1 MNDRKKKQALHVFSR
16 GTLRVKMLTLFICL
30 IAIPLSLQG
39 MITYSQFS
47 TSSEERTSEY
57 TAQIVHQIN
66 RNLERNLEEMKRL
79 SLMPLYDNSVLSI
92 LRELRSNSPSPPY
105 LSTEKRQKM
114 TLYIS
119 SLSYSRP
126 EVKGIQIIS
135 QNGMIFSNLDPTT
148 MTTHVNL
155 EGESWYGRVV
165 KGNGASVIIPQ
176 HRAGYYADSAQEPYF
191 SVARLLREPNTN
203 APLGI
208 IKIDMKMEMIDQIL
222 ANMPFTKEG
231 SLIIVNQQNELFFEK
246 RENGNLPGYRTLLRE
261 TDGGMPFL
269 QGEKTVRLQ
278 GQRYLLIDN
287 QSAETGLLV
296 ISIIPVDSLLKD
308 SNTLRD
314 FTIFIAAIFLVV
326 AGGLATYFAYSLSKP
341 LVVLKEKMLQVEQ
354 GNFHERVPVVSE
366 DEIGKLS
373 EQFNHMVE
381 EINRLVNEV
390 YAISLRERE
399 AELAALQSQIHPHFI
414 YNTLE
419 AINMMAI
426 RAGNFDV
433 SDMVS
438 SLGKLMRYTVER
450 GDGFVTLAEELTSL
464 ASYVRIQQT
473 RLEDRIQVEMEVDE
487 NLRDARI
494 PKLLLQPL
502 VENAIYHGIERLEHG
517 GTIWLTVMRD
527 DQDMRISVRD
537 DGKGMSEQEL
547 ARLRTVVRLP
557 FHQNEATCGQR
568 TGTALRNIHQR
579 ITLLYGEP
587 YSLQIDS
594 RAGQGSSFTLK
605 IPLESGK
612 RGMRHVQS
620 LASGG

>member
-1 MNDRKKKQALHVFSR
+1 MNNQGNKHPLKLFR
-16 GTLRVKMLTLFICL
+16 GTLRVKMLTLFLCL

-39 MITYSQFS
+39 MITYSKFS
-47 TSSEERTSEY
+47 TSTEERTSEY

-66 RNLERNLEEMKRL
+66 RNLDRNMEEMKRL

-92 LRELRSNSPSPPY
+92 LRELHSNTQTPPY
-105 LSTEKRQKM
+105 LSAEKRQKM
-114 TLYIS
+114 TLFIS

-126 EVKGIQIIS
+126 EVKGIQIMS
-135 QNGMIFSNLDPTT
+135 QNGMIFSNLDPST
-148 MTTHVNL
+148 MKAQVNL
-155 EGESWYGRVV
+155 REEAWYSRVIA
-165 KGNGASVIIPQ
+165 GNGASVIIPQ
-176 HRAGYYADSAQEPYF
+176 HRPGYYVDSSEDMYF

-203 APLGI
+203 LPLGI

-246 RENGNLPGYRTLLRE
+246 RENENTPGYVTLLQETKGLSQDLRE
-261 TDGGMPFL
+261 
-269 QGEKTVRLQ
+269 EKTMRMQ
-278 GQRYLLIDN
+278 GQRFLLIDN
-287 QSAETGLLV
+287 ESASTGLKV
-296 ISIIPVDSLLKD
+296 ISIIPVESLLKD
-308 SNTLRD
+308 SNALRS

-326 AGGLATYFAYSLSKP
+326 AGGLASYFAYSLSKP
-341 LVVLKEKMLQVEQ
+341 LVQLKEKMLQVEQ
-354 GNFHERVPVVSE
+354 GHFHERVPVVSE

-390 YAISLRERE
+390 YVISLRERE

-426 RAGNFDV
+426 RAGNYDV

-450 GDGFVTLAEELTSL
+450 GDGFVQLSQELESL

-473 RLEDRIQVEMEVDE
+473 RLGDRIQVEMEVDE
-487 NLRDARI
+487 SVLDTPI
-494 PKLLLQPL
+494 PKLLLQPF
-502 VENAIYHGIERLEHG
+502 VENAIYHGIERQEHG
-517 GTIWLTVMRD
+517 GTIWLKVARD
-527 DQDMRISVRD
+527 GQDLQISVRD
-537 DGKGMSEQEL
+537 NGKGMSEQEL
-547 ARLRTVVRLP
+547 TRLRAIVRIP
-557 FHQNEATCGQR
+557 FHQNEVTNSHR
-568 TGTALRNIHQR
+568 TGTALRNIYQR
-579 ITLLYGEP
+579 ITLLYGEG
-587 YSLQIDS
+587 YNLLMDSQAGHGSIFSL
-594 RAGQGSSFTLK
+594 R

-620 LASGG
+620 LVSGR

>member
-1 MNDRKKKQALHVFSR
+1 MNDRRKKHPLNLFR
-16 GTLRVKMLTLFICL
+16 GTLRMKMLTLFLCL

-39 MITYSQFS
+39 MITYSKFS
-47 TSSEERTSEY
+47 TSTEERTSEY
-57 TAQIVHQIN
+57 TAQIVYQIN
-66 RNLERNLEEMKRL
+66 RNLDRNMEEMKRL

-92 LRELRSNSPSPPY
+92 LRELRSNTQAPPY

-126 EVKGIQIIS
+126 EVRGIQIMS
-135 QNGMIFSNLDPTT
+135 QNGMIFSNLDPSSIKSQ
-148 MTTHVNL
+148 VNWS
-155 EGESWYGRVV
+155 EEAWYGRVIE
-165 KGNGASVIIPQ
+165 GNGASVIIPSHQ
-176 HRAGYYADSAQEPYF
+176 PGYYVDSSEEQYF

-203 APLGI
+203 VPLGI
-208 IKIDMKMEMIDQIL
+208 IKIDMKMEMIDEIL
-222 ANMPFTKEG
+222 TNMPFTKEG

-246 RENGNLPGYRTLLRE
+246 RENEKTPGYRMLLQE
-261 TDGGMPFL
+261 TDRISQPPRTETTM
-269 QGEKTVRLQ
+269 KLQ

-287 QSAETGLLV
+287 ESGSTGLKV

-308 SNTLRD
+308 SNALRS
-314 FTIFIAAIFLVV
+314 FTILIAAIFLVV
-326 AGGLATYFAYSLSKP
+326 AGGLASYFAYSLSKP
-341 LVVLKEKMLQVEQ
+341 LVQLKEKMLQVEH
-354 GNFHERVPVVSE
+354 GHFHERVPVASE

-390 YAISLRERE
+390 YVISLRERE

-450 GDGFVTLAEELTSL
+450 GAGFVTLAQELESL

-473 RLEDRIQVEMEVDE
+473 RLGDRLLVEMDVDE
-487 NLRDARI
+487 AILDTPI

-502 VENAIYHGIERLEHG
+502 IENAIYHGIERQENG
-517 GTIWLTVMRD
+517 GTIWLTVARD
-527 DQDMRISVRD
+527 DQDVLISVRD
-537 DGKGMSEQEL
+537 DGKGMTQPAL
-547 ARLRTVVRLP
+547 TRLRSIVSIP
-557 FHQNEATCGQR
+557 FHQNESSNSQG
-568 TGTALRNIHQR
+568 TGTALRNINQR
-579 ITLLYGEP
+579 TTLLYGEG
-587 YSLQIDS
+587 YNLLMDSHAGKGSIFSL
-594 RAGQGSSFTLK
+594 R
-605 IPLESGK
+605 IPLENEK
-612 RGMRHVQS
+612 RAMRHVQS
-620 LASGG
+620 LASGR

>member
-1 MNDRKKKQALHVFSR
+1 MNHRMTKHPLHLFR
-16 GTLRVKMLTLFICL
+16 GTLRTKMLTLFLCL

-39 MITYSQFS
+39 MITYSKFTTS
-47 TSSEERTSEY
+47 TEERTSEY

-66 RNLERNLEEMKRL
+66 RNLDRNMEEMKRL

-92 LRELRSNSPSPPY
+92 LRELGGSAQAPPY

-135 QNGMIFSNLDPTT
+135 QNGMIFSNLDPST
-148 MTTHVNL
+148 MKAQVDL
-155 EGESWYGRVV
+155 RKEEWYSRVLA
-165 KGNGASVIIPQ
+165 GNGASVIIPS
-176 HRAGYYADSAQEPYF
+176 HRPDYYVDSSMDRYF

-203 APLGI
+203 LPLGI

-222 ANMPFTKEG
+222 TNMPFTKEG
-231 SLIIVNQQNELFFEK
+231 SLIIVNQQPELFYEK
-246 RENGNLPGYRTLLRE
+246 RENETTPGYQALLLETAGLVQPEQSGRTIS
-261 TDGGMPFL
+261 
-269 QGEKTVRLQ
+269 LQ

-287 QSAETGLLV
+287 VSARTGLTV
-296 ISIIPVDSLLKD
+296 ISMIPIDSLLKD
-308 SNTLRD
+308 SNDLRS
-314 FTIFIAAIFLVV
+314 FTILIAAIFLVV
-326 AGGLATYFAYSLSKP
+326 AGGLASYFAYSLSKP
-341 LVVLKEKMLQVEQ
+341 LVSLKEKMLQVEQ
-354 GNFHERVPVVSE
+354 GHFHERVPVSSE

-426 RAGNFDV
+426 RAGNYDV

-438 SLGKLMRYTVER
+438 SLGKLMRYTVDR
-450 GDGFVTLAEELTSL
+450 GDGFVTLAQELESL
-464 ASYVRIQQT
+464 SSYVRIQKT
-473 RLEDRIQVEMEVDE
+473 RLGERIQVVMEVDGS
-487 NLRDARI
+487 LQDAPI

-502 VENAIYHGIERLEHG
+502 LENAIYHGIERQERG
-517 GTIWLTVMRD
+517 GTIWLAVTRD
-527 DQDMRISVRD
+527 GEDMQLSVRD
-537 DGKGMSEQEL
+537 NGKGMTQSEL
-547 ARLRTVVRLP
+547 IRLRSSVSIP
-557 FHQNEATCGQR
+557 FHQNEAIESQR
-568 TGTALRNIHQR
+568 TGTALRNIYQR
-579 ITLLYGEP
+579 VTLLYGEG
-587 YSLQIDS
+587 YHLMMDS
-594 RAGQGSSFTLK
+594 QSGQGSIFSLR
-605 IPLESGK
+605 IPIENEK
-612 RGMRHVQS
+612 RAMRHVQS

>member
-1 MNDRKKKQALHVFSR
+1 MNYRMKKHPLYLFR
-16 GTLRVKMLTLFICL
+16 GTLRTKMLTLFLCL

-39 MITYSQFS
+39 MITYSKFTTS
-47 TSSEERTSEY
+47 TEERTSEY

-66 RNLERNLEEMKRL
+66 QNLDRNMEEMKRL
-79 SLMPLYDNSVLSI
+79 SLMPLYDNSVLAI
-92 LRELRSNSPSPPY
+92 LRELGGSEQAPLY

-126 EVKGIQIIS
+126 EVKGIQIMS
-135 QNGMIFSNLDPTT
+135 LNGIVFSNLDPST
-148 MTTHVNL
+148 MKAQVDL
-155 EGESWYGRVV
+155 RKEEWYSRVLA
-165 KGNGASVIIPQ
+165 GNGASVIIPS
-176 HRAGYYADSAQEPYF
+176 HRPDYYVDSSMDRYF

-203 APLGI
+203 LPLGV

-222 ANMPFTKEG
+222 TNMPFTKEG
-231 SLIIVNQQNELFFEK
+231 SLIIVNQQQELFYEK
-246 RENGNLPGYRTLLRE
+246 RENETTPGYQALLQETAGLVHPGKSGRTIS
-261 TDGGMPFL
+261 
-269 QGEKTVRLQ
+269 LQ

-287 QSAETGLLV
+287 VSARTGLTV
-296 ISIIPVDSLLKD
+296 ISMIPIDSLLKD
-308 SNTLRD
+308 SNDLRS

-326 AGGLATYFAYSLSKP
+326 AGGLASYFAYSLSKP
-341 LVVLKEKMLQVEQ
+341 LVSLKEKMLQVEQ
-354 GNFHERVPVVSE
+354 GHFHERVPVSSA

-390 YAISLRERE
+390 YVISLRERE

-426 RAGNFDV
+426 RAGNYDV

-450 GDGFVTLAEELTSL
+450 GDGFVTLAQELESL
-464 ASYVRIQQT
+464 SSYVRIQQT
-473 RLEDRIQVEMEVDE
+473 RLGDRIQVVMEVDE
-487 NLRDARI
+487 SLRDAPI

-502 VENAIYHGIERLEHG
+502 LENAIYHGIERQERG
-517 GTIWLTVMRD
+517 GTIWISVARD
-527 DQDMRISVRD
+527 AEAMQISVRD
-537 DGKGMSEQEL
+537 NGKGMTQSEL
-547 ARLRTVVRLP
+547 IRLRSSVSIP
-557 FHQNEATCGQR
+557 FHQNEAASSQR
-568 TGTALRNIHQR
+568 TGTALRNIYQR
-579 ITLLYGEP
+579 ITLLYGEG
-587 YSLQIDS
+587 YHLMMDS
-594 RAGQGSSFTLK
+594 QAGQGSIFSLR
-605 IPLESGK
+605 IPIENEK
-612 RGMRHVQS
+612 RTMRHVQS